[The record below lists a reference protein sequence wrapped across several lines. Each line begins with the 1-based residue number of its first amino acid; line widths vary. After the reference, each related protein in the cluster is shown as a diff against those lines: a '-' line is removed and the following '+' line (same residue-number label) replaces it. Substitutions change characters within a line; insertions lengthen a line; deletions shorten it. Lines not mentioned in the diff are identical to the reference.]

1 MDKYFRMKPGS
12 LDEPNIYLGT
22 RVKLIELLNGVME
35 WSLSPSKYVQE
46 AVKNLVTYVNDK
58 LRECCKIYK
67 TAVNPFVIG
76 YEPTKDVTPK
86 LDI

>member
-22 RVKLIELLNGVME
+22 RVKLIELPNGVME

-46 AVKNLVTYVNDK
+46 AVKNLVTYVHDK